1 MKDSFILYT
10 SYTNAFLGLSN
21 EQAGELIKAIFLFVT
36 TGEPQEISDPT
47 TRFAYNLII
56 EQIIQN
62 DRKYAQK
69 CERLRANAQK
79 GGLQKAANAAA
90 ANDCQQMQANA
101 TEVSK
106 RKQMVANGSK
116 CKQIGGDMICNDM
129 ICNEMNKEEEDNKKK
144 DEPSLCAGAQSS
156 SSSDYSTVVDY
167 WNAAVE
173 KHGSAMRPLRGLTE
187 NRKAAIRARLR
198 EHKQEGMAAIR
209 QMIDKA
215 VVSDFLNGRNSRN
228 AIFTF
233 DRLMSPSMFQ
243 KTLEG
248 NFDNAGQAPQEQQ
261 PTSIGKLMQEQQAAP
276 KDEQQEQRERFEAM
290 IELCEKNP
298 KHRCM
303 AALRMAYENKTLQSL
318 GISWKPSDAGESK
331 Q

>member
-1 MKDSFILYT
+1 MKDNFILYT
-10 SYTNAFLGLSN
+10 LYYDAIMRLTD
-21 EQAGELIKAIFLFVT
+21 EQAGRLLKAIYRYVRT
-36 TGEPQEISDPT
+36 EQEEDITDPSIA
-47 TRFAYNLII
+47 FAYTLVIT
-56 EQIIQN
+56 QIKESS
-62 DRKYAQK
+62 RKYEEK
-69 CERLRANAQK
+69 CKRLRENASK
-79 GGLQKAANAAA
+79 GGLQKAANQS
-90 ANDCQQMQANA
+90 NDLQQLANA
-101 TEVSK
+101 TQDSNC
-106 RKQMVANGSK
+106 KQMVANGSN
-116 CKQIGGDMICNDM
+116 CKQKLADVSIRQDKTRQDKTI
-129 ICNEMNKEEEDNKKK
+129 NKKEDNNKK

-156 SSSDYSTVVDY
+156 SSSDYSSVVDY

-198 EHKQEGMAAIR
+198 EHKQEGMEAIR

-248 NFDNAGQAPQEQQ
+248 NFDNAEQAPQEQQ
-261 PTSIGKLMQEQQAAP
+261 PTSIGKLMQEQQAEP

-290 IELCEKNP
+290 IELCRQNP

-318 GISWKPSDAGESK
+318 GIDWKPSDVGEK
-331 Q
+331 

>member
-1 MKDSFILYT
+1 
-10 SYTNAFLGLSN
+10 
-21 EQAGELIKAIFLFVT
+21 
-36 TGEPQEISDPT
+36 
-47 TRFAYNLII
+47 
-56 EQIIQN
+56 
-62 DRKYAQK
+62 
-69 CERLRANAQK
+69 
-79 GGLQKAANAAA
+79 
-90 ANDCQQMQANA
+90 
-101 TEVSK
+101 
-106 RKQMVANGSK
+106 
-116 CKQIGGDMICNDM
+116 MICNDM

-144 DEPSLCAGAQSS
+144 DEPSLCATAQSS
-156 SSSDYSTVVDY
+156 YSSDYSEVVEY

-248 NFDNAGQAPQEQQ
+248 NFDNAEQAPQEQQ
-261 PTSIGKLMQEQQAAP
+261 PTSIGKLMQEQQAEP
-276 KDEQQEQRERFEAM
+276 KNEQQEQRERFEAM

-318 GISWKPSDAGESK
+318 GISWKPSDAER
-331 Q
+331 

>member
-1 MKDSFILYT
+1 MKDNFILYT
-10 SYTNAFLGLSN
+10 LYYDAIMRLTD
-21 EQAGELIKAIFLFVT
+21 EQAGRLLKAIYRYVKT
-36 TGEPQEISDPT
+36 EQEEDITDPSIA
-47 TRFAYNLII
+47 FAYTLVITQVK
-56 EQIIQN
+56 ESS
-62 DRKYAQK
+62 RKYEEK
-69 CERLRANAQK
+69 CKRLRENASK
-79 GGLQKAANAAA
+79 GGLQKAANQS
-90 ANDCQQMQANA
+90 NDLQQLANA
-101 TEVSK
+101 TQDSNC
-106 RKQMVANGSK
+106 KQMVANGSN
-116 CKQIGGDMICNDM
+116 CKQKLADVSIRQDKTRQDKTI
-129 ICNEMNKEEEDNKKK
+129 NKEEDNNKK

-173 KHGSAMRPLRGLTE
+173 KHGSAMRPLRGLTD

-248 NFDNAGQAPQEQQ
+248 NFDNAEQAPQEQQ
-261 PTSIGKLMQEQQAAP
+261 PTSIGKLMQEQQEAP

-318 GISWKPSDAGESK
+318 GISWKPSDAER
-331 Q
+331 

>member
-1 MKDSFILYT
+1 
-10 SYTNAFLGLSN
+10 
-21 EQAGELIKAIFLFVT
+21 
-36 TGEPQEISDPT
+36 
-47 TRFAYNLII
+47 
-56 EQIIQN
+56 
-62 DRKYAQK
+62 
-69 CERLRANAQK
+69 
-79 GGLQKAANAAA
+79 
-90 ANDCQQMQANA
+90 
-101 TEVSK
+101 
-106 RKQMVANGSK
+106 
-116 CKQIGGDMICNDM
+116 MI
-129 ICNEMNKEEEDNKKK
+129 KEEEDNKKK
-144 DEPSLCAGAQSS
+144 DEPSLCAPAQSS
-156 SSSDYSTVVDY
+156 SSSDYSEVVDY
-167 WNAAVE
+167 WNAAV
-173 KHGSAMRPLRGLTE
+173 KKQGSAMRPLRGLTE

-248 NFDNAGQAPQEQQ
+248 NFDNAEQQPQEQQ
-261 PTSIGKLMQEQQAAP
+261 PTSIGKLMQEQHAEP

-290 IELCEKNP
+290 IELCRQNP

-318 GISWKPSDAGESK
+318 GISWKPSDAGEIK
-331 Q
+331 